1 MTGVNSA
8 LGSKQSPRCSMLQLL
23 IIFLFP
29 FFGIEE
35 LEGSAAKRVY

>member
-8 LGSKQSPRCSMLQLL
+8 LGSKQYPKCSMLQLL

-35 LEGSAAKRVY
+35 LEGSTTKRVY